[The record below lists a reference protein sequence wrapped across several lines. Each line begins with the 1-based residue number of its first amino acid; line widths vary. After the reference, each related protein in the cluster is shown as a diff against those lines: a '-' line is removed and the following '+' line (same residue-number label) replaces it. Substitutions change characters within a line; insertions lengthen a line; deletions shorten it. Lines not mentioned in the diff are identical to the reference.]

1 MAEPIYLEN
10 LAVGDVFLSDHYT
23 LDAEQIIRYAT
34 EFDPQPF
41 HLDHSAAEDTFFQG
55 LAASGWHTAGITM
68 RLLVGSLPLARGIIG
83 AGAEM
88 AWPQATRAGDV
99 LSVASKVL
107 SITPSRSK
115 PDRGIVVFEC
125 ITSNQR
131 NEVLQRMV
139 TKILCFKKTG

>member
-1 MAEPIYLEN
+1 MAEPIYLED

-23 LDAEQIIRYAT
+23 LNAEQIIRYAQ

-41 HLDHSAAEDTFFQG
+41 HTDPDAARDTFFQG
-55 LAASGWHTAGITM
+55 LAASGWQTAGITM
-68 RLLVGSLPLARGIIG
+68 RLLVASLPLARGIIG

-88 AWPQATRAGDV
+88 AWPQATRPGDV
-99 LSVASKVL
+99 LRVTSKIL
-107 SITPSRSK
+107 SISPSRSK
-115 PDRGIVVFEC
+115 PDRGIVVVEC
-125 ITSNQR
+125 ITSNQK

>member
-1 MAEPIYLEN
+1 MAEPIYLED
-10 LAVGDVFLSDHYT
+10 LTVGDVFHSDHYT
-23 LDAEQIIRYAT
+23 LDAEQIVRYAK

-41 HLDHSAAEDTFFQG
+41 HMDHEAAKDTFFQG
-55 LAASGWHTAGITM
+55 LAASGWQTAGITM
-68 RLLVGSLPLARGIIG
+68 RLLVASLPLARGIIG

-88 AWPQATRAGDV
+88 AWPQATRPGDV
-99 LSVASKVL
+99 LSVTSTIL

-115 PDRGIVVFEC
+115 PDRGIVVVEC

-139 TKILCFKKTG
+139 TKILCFKK